1 MPRSSIIALTAAVA
15 LVWAGSPCAQSVQG
29 YDEFSSGP
37 SSTASGTQLCA
48 NQRQAAI
55 TEIENRY
62 ATQVIEP
69 LDEQRNLATAEFNK
83 ASIDCQTNNGEND
96 QACIEAAQKELQKKL
111 AELDKKRIDAST
123 AQQNEMQRVNV
134 QPCPSSGNSNSLGQ
148 YPLPPADPNAP
159 LGTPGN
165 PLQGRVT
172 NEPDT
177 PPVGPGGAPGS
188 AQMQPDAAQLQ
199 PLQTQ
204 LEQILK
210 DAAAGGFAATDQF
223 FSGMVQAVDDNI
235 KFLSQ
240 EPGVPAQQMGKA
252 IFDYLT
258 NDNANNHEQ
267 LLKAAKQAAQDFQQN
282 PAHFL
287 GYQAGN
293 AAFNEATGGLASAAG
308 GATQQL
314 TARARAIAQA
324 EKAANRLIE
333 MNEAANEANAAVRGM
348 EAENIPPV
356 GGSGPSGNVPAGQP
370 PVNGAV
376 TAGSPAMEEAFPVNP
391 RCLQNNCVPAAIAHD
406 LNIRNPE
413 NTLRDYDVLF
423 KSADQP
429 TSYKELTQLLEE
441 NYGGSAI
448 ADLTDPVRLQLQA
461 EGIPTEMLPQ
471 QILDEIKNAPDGR
484 GIVIY
489 QRDVPVQDATGAW
502 TTETE
507 THAVHAQQVGT
518 QVKIWDPQSEQGRMG
533 AFLASRRSWLYR
545 TN

>member
-1 MPRSSIIALTAAVA
+1 MLRLSMIALTVTAA
-15 LVWAGSPCAQSVQG
+15 LVLAGSASAQSVG
-29 YDEFSSGP
+29 YDEFSSGGP
-37 SSTASGTQLCA
+37 SATASSTQLCG

-55 TEIENRY
+55 TEVENRY
-62 ATQVIEP
+62 TTQVIEP
-69 LDEQRNLATAEFNK
+69 LVEQRNLATADYNK
-83 ASIDCQTNNGEND
+83 AAIDCHTNNGEND
-96 QACIEAAQKELQKKL
+96 LACIETAQKALQKRL
-111 AELDKKRIDAST
+111 AELEKKQIDAN
-123 AQQNEMQRVNV
+123 AAEQNELQRINA
-134 QPCPSSGNSNSLGQ
+134 QPCPSPGNSNSLGQ
-148 YPLPPADPNAP
+148 YPLPAADPNAP
-159 LGTPGN
+159 LGTQNN
-165 PLQGRVT
+165 PLQGHVT

-177 PPVGPGGAPGS
+177 TPPPGPAGAP
-188 AQMQPDAAQLQ
+188 QMQPDAAQLQ
-199 PLQTQ
+199 PLQKQ

-223 FSGMVQAVDDNI
+223 FGGMVQAVDDNI

-240 EPGVPAQQMGKA
+240 EPGVPAQQMGNA
-252 IFDYLT
+252 IWGYLT
-258 NDNANNHEQ
+258 NDNASNHEQ
-267 LLKAAKQAAQDFQQN
+267 LLKAAKQAVQDFQQN
-282 PAHFL
+282 PAHFI

-333 MNEAANEANAAVRGM
+333 MNEAANGANAAVRAM
-348 EAENIPPV
+348 ESEGIPPV
-356 GGSGPSGNVPAGQP
+356 GGNGPSGNAPAGQP

-376 TAGSPAMEEAFPVNP
+376 TAGSPAMEQAFPVNP

-413 NTLRDYDVLF
+413 NTLRDYDILF

-429 TSYKELTQLLEE
+429 TTYKELTQLLEE
-441 NYGGSAI
+441 NYGGSTI
-448 ADLTDPVRLQLQA
+448 ADLTDPVRLQFQA

-471 QILDEIKNAPDGR
+471 QILDEIRNAPDGR

-518 QVKIWDPQSEQGRMG
+518 QVKVWDPQSEQGRMG
-533 AFLASRRSWLYR
+533 ALLNSKRSWLYR